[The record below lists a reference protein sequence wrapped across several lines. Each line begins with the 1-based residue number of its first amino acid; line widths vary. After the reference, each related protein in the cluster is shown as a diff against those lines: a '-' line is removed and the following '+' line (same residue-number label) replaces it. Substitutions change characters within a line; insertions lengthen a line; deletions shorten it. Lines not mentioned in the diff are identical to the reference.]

1 MVAPMSSQEPISA
14 RQAELLRAVCR
25 EYLLSGHEVA
35 SAALARGSGWS
46 SATMRNELAALERRG
61 FVVRPHRS
69 AGCRPTLPGLEHYVR
84 SLPVA
89 ASPRPELAR
98 AVDRSLDGETSSP
111 EQSVRAA
118 VHLLAEVTGCVAV
131 SFIGDARAGVVESL
145 EVVPIMGSRALVV
158 LGFHAGST
166 SVHPVQVDLLA
177 ERGSDPAADLLR
189 LQARLRQLCIGHT
202 LEQAHAEITHLQ
214 SDAESRV
221 DRLLAEAVRIGLAVC
236 TLGAFDPL
244 WLYVAGQSSLARELA
259 HQVAHATVRTQQ
271 VANATGRTNFAEIV
285 ADVLTPLEDYRR
297 LADVL
302 CQLLPAP
309 GGHADPRAE
318 VLLGTSALLAS
329 PHATSSTASAG
340 DRGEN
345 DDAPLRL
352 AVVGCRLPAE
362 SEPGAGATGAPSTR
376 AGARSHGV
384 VRMGAVA
391 LLGVD
396 RMDYAEVVPLVEYA
410 AKALAARTC
419 A

>member
-1 MVAPMSSQEPISA
+1 MSSAEPISA

-25 EYLLSGHEVA
+25 EYLLLGHDVA

-46 SATMRNELAALERRG
+46 SATVRCELAALERRG
-61 FVVRPHRS
+61 FVLRPHRS

-98 AVDRSLDGETSSP
+98 AVDRSLDGDASSP

-118 VHLLAEVTGCVAV
+118 VQLLAEVAGCVAV
-131 SFIGDARAGVVESL
+131 SFVGDARAGVVESL
-145 EVVPIMGSRALVV
+145 EVVPVMGSRALVV
-158 LGFHAGST
+158 LGFAAGST
-166 SVHPVQVDLLA
+166 SVHPVQVDRLA
-177 ERGSDPAADLLR
+177 EHSSDLGSDLLR
-189 LQARLRQLCIGHT
+189 LQARLRQLCIGRT
-202 LEQAHAEITHLQ
+202 LEHAHAEITHLQ

-221 DRLLAEAVRIGLAVC
+221 DRLLAEAVRIGLALC

-244 WLYVAGQSSLARELA
+244 WLHVAGQSSLARELA
-259 HQVAHATVRTQQ
+259 HQVAHATVRTM
-271 VANATGRTNFAEIV
+271 GAEIV

-318 VLLGTSALLAS
+318 VRLGGSGMLSS
-329 PHATSSTASAG
+329 PHATSPRSTSGAG
-340 DRGEN
+340 DRGD

-362 SEPGAGATGAPSTR
+362 GEPSGAAATGAPSTR

-391 LLGVD
+391 LVGVD

-410 AKALAARTC
+410 ARALAARTC